1 MPNRNLRKRGR
12 EKEREKSDAYVY
24 FIAKAGVERIGWEER
39 LDVLEAGNLKL
50 FGLLLYYFTA
60 KSSVKRRKKRKTI
73 YKSQLVATLLKAAR
87 RIPRRQLIK

>member
-60 KSSVKRRKKRKTI
+60 KSSVKRKTI